1 MGKNGELR
9 MENGEWRNYELI
21 ETALENLNNK
31 NYLLN
36 SPLGGARG
44 QQWRVEK
51 KLRITNLGLESP
63 LRVL

>member
-1 MGKNGELR
+1 MGRELRIENGEEWR
-9 MENGEWRNYELI
+9 VENGEWRNYELI

-44 QQWRVEK
+44 A
-51 KLRITNLGLESP
+51 TMES
-63 LRVL
+63 